1 MGAARSRL
9 TVALSRCAGGLCIG
23 LLFTGCATHT
33 LNRARHEFY
42 AGQPEQA
49 EQALE
54 GLRIPRR
61 DEVLFLMERG
71 AVRQARGDYEA
82 STRDFLDAYERLVEL
97 ETYSLSRG
105 AGSLMVNDQ
114 IRHFAGAPFERTLL
128 HAMTAAN
135 HFARGAWDDAA
146 IEARRILW
154 SLDDERRGN
163 FPDEPYSRYLA
174 GLAFELIDDPSNAAL
189 QYRRADALLPQVAI
203 DPVTGRLAPAAPPK
217 EAGAE
222 LHGAWPVQAG
232 EPGPAVPPD
241 TGHELIVGLQLG
253 RSRGTAWGTAAP
265 NHSAPLYAEIH
276 ADGVYLGRTYT
287 LSDTA
292 SLRAETER
300 VRALREAA
308 KSVTRIAIKEGIAVA
323 VESNNENLGG
333 LVRFILIGLLEQPD
347 LRRWETLPRWF
358 QIARVP
364 APAGLDAYTVV
375 LKGRHG
381 QTLRSFEVR
390 EPLQRRRHQTVSFVR
405 DLSQPPP

>member
-1 MGAARSRL
+1 
-9 TVALSRCAGGLCIG
+9 
-23 LLFTGCATHT
+23 
-33 LNRARHEFY
+33 
-42 AGQPEQA
+42 
-49 EQALE
+49 
-54 GLRIPRR
+54 
-61 DEVLFLMERG
+61 
-71 AVRQARGDYEA
+71 
-82 STRDFLDAYERLVEL
+82 
-97 ETYSLSRG
+97 
-105 AGSLMVNDQ
+105 MVNDQ
-114 IRHFAGAPFERTLL
+114 IRNFAGAPFERTLL

-135 HFARGAWDDAA
+135 HFARGAWDEAA
-146 IEARRILW
+146 IEARRILL

-189 QYRRADALLPQVAI
+189 QYRRADTLLPQVAI
-203 DPVTGRLAPAAPPK
+203 DPATGRLGPAAPPQNDG
-217 EAGAE
+217 EE
-222 LHGAWPVQAG
+222 LHGAWPVQALDD
-232 EPGPAVPPD
+232 EPAAPSE

-253 RSRGTAWGTAAP
+253 RSRGTAWGSAAP

-276 ADGVYLGRTYT
+276 ANGVYLGRTYN

-292 SLRAETER
+292 SLRSETER

-308 KSVTRIAIKEGIAVA
+308 KTVTRIVIKEGIAVA

-364 APAGLDAYTVV
+364 APPDLDAYTVV

-405 DLSQPPP
+405 DLSQSAP